1 MMKTDISIVDQF
13 LPFTSEIQ
21 NSDLF
26 IKTLDSNIANIVLLS
41 IYDIWQPFSMNKKEN
56 AIYQKFKP
64 VLALYRY
71 FGVVA

>member
-26 IKTLDSNIANIVLLS
+26 IKTLDSNIANIHCTIMYL
-41 IYDIWQPFSMNKKEN
+41 
-56 AIYQKFKP
+56 
-64 VLALYRY
+64 
-71 FGVVA
+71 

>member
-26 IKTLDSNIANIVLLS
+26 IKTLDSNIANIVLLC
-41 IYDIWQPFSMNKKEN
+41 IYDI
-56 AIYQKFKP
+56 
-64 VLALYRY
+64 
-71 FGVVA
+71 